1 MRPSSPLDDRARR
14 GEVSLL
20 EAIGLLI
27 DDLPGLVSDR
37 VHLLALEVRRAGL
50 ALGQMLAL
58 LVVAAIGA
66 LTAWIALWLGVVA
79 GLLALE
85 LEWGWAVAIVFFV
98 NAGLTWFAVSRASS
112 MAPLLR
118 LPATMRSMTFADL
131 NPLDARPDER

>member
-79 GLLALE
+79 GLVALD
-85 LEWGWAVAIVFFV
+85 LEWGWAVAIVFFF
-98 NAGLTWFAVSRASS
+98 NAGLT
-112 MAPLLR
+112 
-118 LPATMRSMTFADL
+118 
-131 NPLDARPDER
+131 